1 MELPKKYDAEEIEL
15 KWKQYWD
22 ENKTF
27 RFDVDNV
34 EKELFLIDTPP
45 PTVSGKMHIGHAFSN
60 SHQDFIARFK
70 RMKGYNVLQPFGTDD
85 NGLPTKLLI
94 EKLKKVKANRMDRK
108 EFRQLCFET
117 LDKELKPSYTDDWKR
132 LGISCDFDVKYSTI
146 DPESQRISQES
157 FIDLYEKGREYRKEA
172 PAMFCPKCQTA
183 ISQVELED
191 LELDSH
197 FNDIIFKTIENGEE
211 KELIIATTRP
221 ELLPACVAVF
231 YHPDDE
237 RYKFLKGKK
246 AKVPL
251 FNFEVPILEDHRAD
265 PEKGTGLVMCC
276 TFGDQTDMEW
286 QKAHNLPIK
295 EAINKYGKMTAL
307 AEKYEGL
314 KIEDARKEI
323 IKDMDENGL
332 LKDQKPIKHVVNVH
346 ERCGTPIEFIHSK
359 QWFIKYLDLKED
371 MLKWGE
377 ELIWHPEFMKNRYD
391 NWVKGLAWDWCI
403 SRQLP
408 FGIPFPVWYCKDCGK
423 EIMADK
429 KSLPV
434 DPMIDKPS
442 VEKCPHCGGTEF
454 EGEKDVINTWAT
466 SSLTPTIVKNLL
478 KDKPVYSKIKDRMF
492 DLRPQAHDI
501 ISFWLFNTMVK
512 SRLHHNMN
520 PWKETMISGWMLDPK
535 GRKMSKSKGNTIE
548 PREVIKK
555 FSADALRFM
564 AASTKLGEDLGYPE
578 KEVLTGKKTVTKLF
592 NAAKFVHMHLED
604 YDVKTNPLS
613 KYLDELPAI
622 DKWLLSRYHQTIKRA
637 TEFFEDYNFQRARA
651 EIDLFFWNDLCDNY
665 LEIIKQRLYNPEDE
679 KTRLYA
685 QATLRE
691 VLFGVLRLFS
701 PFIPFIT
708 EEVYSW
714 RFKEVEGVDSVHLT
728 SWPKADEKLIDE
740 DLLRTGDLAK
750 IIIGAA
756 RKAKSESQVSQK
768 HEVLKIEVSLNNKEK
783 SLVETVL
790 DDIKRTVFAKEIIVG
805 DSEVELNE
813 ESEIKVELA
822 PVEAKE

>member
-1 MELPKKYDAEEIEL
+1 MMELPKKYDAKTIEE
-15 KWKQYWD
+15 KWKVYWD

-27 RFDVDNV
+27 KFDAEDVS
-34 EKELFLIDTPP
+34 KELFLIDTPP

-60 SHQDFIARFK
+60 SQQDFIARFK
-70 RMKGYNVLQPFGTDD
+70 RMRGLNVLQPFGTDD

-94 EKLKKVKANRMDRK
+94 EKLKKVRANQMDRK

-117 LDKELKPSYTDDWKR
+117 LDKELKPSYTEDWKR
-132 LGISCDFDVKYSTI
+132 LGISCDFEAKYSTI
-146 DPESQRISQES
+146 DSESQRISQES

-172 PAMFCPKCQTA
+172 PAMYCPKCQTA

-197 FNDIIFKTIENGEE
+197 FNDIIFKTEDSD
-211 KELIIATTRP
+211 LVIATTRP

-231 YHPDDE
+231 YHPDDK
-237 RYKFLKGKK
+237 RYQGLKGLK

-251 FNFEVPILEDHRAD
+251 FDFEVPILEDPRAD

-295 EAINKYGKMTAL
+295 EAINKFGRMTSLAGK
-307 AEKYEGL
+307 YDGL
-314 KIEDARKEI
+314 KITEARKEI
-323 IKDMDENGL
+323 IKDMKEKGL
-332 LKDQKPIKHVVNVH
+332 LIKQEPIKHVVNVH

-377 ELIWHPEFMKNRYD
+377 DLKWHPEFMKNRYD

-423 EIMADK
+423 EIIADK
-429 KSLPV
+429 KQLPV
-434 DPMIDKPS
+434 DPTIDKPLID
-442 VEKCPHCGGTEF
+442 KCPDCGCSEF

-466 SSLTPTIVKNLL
+466 SSLTPTIVKNLF
-478 KDKPVYSKIKDRMF
+478 KDKPIFEKIKDRPF

-501 ISFWLFNTMVK
+501 ISFWLFNTVVK
-512 SRLHHNMN
+512 SQLHYGIN
-520 PWKETMISGWMLDPK
+520 PWKECMISGWMLDPK

-548 PREVIKK
+548 PRDVIEKY
-555 FSADALRFM
+555 SADALRFM
-564 AASTKLGEDLGYPE
+564 ASSTKLGEDLGYPE

-604 YDVKTNPLS
+604 YDIEKTPLKS
-613 KYLDELPAI
+613 LISDLPVIDRWLIAKYN
-622 DKWLLSRYHQTIKRA
+622 QTIRRA
-637 TEFFEDYNFQRARA
+637 TAFLEDYNFQRARA

-665 LEIIKQRLYNPEDE
+665 LEIVKNRLYNEDD
-679 KTRLYA
+679 KKSRLYA

-691 VLFGVLRLFS
+691 VLFGVLRLFA
-701 PFIPFIT
+701 PYVPFIT
-708 EEVYSW
+708 EEIYSW
-714 RFKEVEGVDSVHLT
+714 RFKDVEGIDSIHLT
-728 SWPKADEKLIDE
+728 DWPSADDELISD
-740 DLLRTGDLAK
+740 DLLRTGELAK
-750 IIIGAA
+750 IIISAA
-756 RKAKSESQVSQK
+756 RKAKSDHQVSQK
-768 HEVLKIEVSLNNKEK
+768 HEVKKIVLKTSSKDAQLIGRVK
-783 SLVETVL
+783 V
-790 DDIKRTVFAKEIIVG
+790 DIQKTVFAKDLIVESDG
-805 DSEVELNE
+805 DDLDETADIEVVLSKIVND
-813 ESEIKVELA
+813 
-822 PVEAKE
+822 